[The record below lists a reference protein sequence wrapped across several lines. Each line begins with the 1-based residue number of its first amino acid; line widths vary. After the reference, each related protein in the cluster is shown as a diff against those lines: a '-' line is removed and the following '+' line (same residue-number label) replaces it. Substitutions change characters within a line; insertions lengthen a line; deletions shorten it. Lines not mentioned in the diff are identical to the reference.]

1 MVEINQFGAKKNFIR
16 KWDYKKTMNRED
28 YTKETNKH
36 IDTVQHFMSVIIN
49 QLLERAHLH
58 DRSKLENP
66 EAKIFMEYTPK
77 LKNSTYGSDEYN
89 NFLKGMQ
96 VALDHHYENNRHHP
110 DHFKNGI
117 QDMNLV
123 DLIEMICDWKAATLR
138 HNNGNIFKSIE
149 ISQERFKFSDEIKQ
163 ILLNTAELL

>member
-1 MVEINQFGAKKNFIR
+1 
-16 KWDYKKTMNRED
+16 
-28 YTKETNKH
+28 
-36 IDTVQHFMSVIIN
+36 
-49 QLLERAHLH
+49 
-58 DRSKLENP
+58 
-66 EAKIFMEYTPK
+66 
-77 LKNSTYGSDEYN
+77 
-89 NFLKGMQ
+89 MQ